1 MSSWGALCGLGWAKG
16 GLGGLLGEIGVPVVH
31 LKKALLK
38 CLKKR
43 KDNTKKYTCGV
54 MHFGLGGLGG
64 LGGPRSHGGPT
75 DAILIV
81 AQKCI

>member
-1 MSSWGALCGLGWAKG
+1 MVLGGHGWSWGAFGRNGWACG
-16 GLGGLLGEIGVPVVH
+16 TFYE
-31 LKKALLK
+31 ALLK
-38 CLKKR
+38 CLKKK
-43 KDNTKKYTCGV
+43 KDNTKNYTCWGR
-54 MHFGLGGLGG
+54 HFGLGGLGG